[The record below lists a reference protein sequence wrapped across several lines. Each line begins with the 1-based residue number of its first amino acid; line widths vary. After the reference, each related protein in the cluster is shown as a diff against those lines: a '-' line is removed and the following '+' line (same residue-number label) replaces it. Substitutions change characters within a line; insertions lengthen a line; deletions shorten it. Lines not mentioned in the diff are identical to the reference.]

1 MRAALRS
8 PWAWAVVALAVRLAY
23 VLAGS
28 GLDAVPWSDSVD
40 YHRLAAHLASG
51 RGFTLGPDDA
61 LYPTTFRPP
70 LVPALVA
77 PLYALFGPR
86 YGLSLLLQALLGAL
100 VVPVAAAVARGVA
113 RDALLARGVAR
124 AVDRDERFVARAAA
138 LTAAAIAVW
147 PPLVYFTGAL
157 LTETTASLLV
167 TLSLLLALGL
177 RTAGGTRRALAL
189 GAILAL
195 AALARPTALPLAA
208 VLLAWLALAGPRPRA
223 ARMRAVGLALV
234 AFGLVL
240 LPWTA
245 RNRAVTGAWIPLT
258 SGGGAALWDGN
269 NPLVAADPRWRGGA
283 LSLRAVE
290 PYAQEFAGMD
300 ELAIDRHA
308 GARARVFLA
317 ADPARAA
324 RMATWKLQRFFRVT
338 SETAV
343 SGDFGPPGSVWARL
357 ARAID
362 PLVVSWGVLLPFCA
376 AALGWALARPGR
388 AACAP
393 ALAVV
398 VQAALAAVY
407 WGSLRFRAPVEP
419 ALVVLGTCGL
429 LVAFEFVSDRRRRRS
444 PP

>member
-1 MRAALRS
+1 MRGALRS
-8 PWAWAVVALAVRLAY
+8 PWAWALVALAVRLAY
-23 VLAGS
+23 VLAGP

-77 PLYALFGPR
+77 PVYALFGPR
-86 YGLSLLLQALLGAL
+86 YGFALVLQAILGAL
-100 VVPVAAAVARGVA
+100 VVPAAAAIARVIA
-113 RDALLARGVAR
+113 RDAGRPQRLVAS
-124 AVDRDERFVARAAA
+124 AST
-138 LTAAAIAVW
+138 LTAAAIALW

-157 LTETTASLLV
+157 LTETAASLLV
-167 TLSLLLALGL
+167 TLALLAALRL
-177 RTAGGTRRALAL
+177 RTAGGARGAL
-189 GAILAL
+189 GLGALLAL

-208 VLLAWLALAGPRPRA
+208 VLLAWLALAGPRPRGLR
-223 ARMRAVGLALV
+223 AREVALALV
-234 AFGLVL
+234 ALALVL

-245 RNRAVTGAWIPLT
+245 RNRTVTGAWIPLT

-269 NPLVAADPRWRGGA
+269 NPLVAGDPRWRGGA
-283 LSLRAVE
+283 VSLREVE
-290 PYAQEFAGMD
+290 PYAREFAGMD

-308 GARARVFLA
+308 GARARAFLA

-324 RMATWKLQRFFRVT
+324 RMAGWKLARFFRVT
-338 SETAV
+338 SETPV
-343 SGDFGPPGSVWARL
+343 SGDAGPPGSAWAWL

-362 PLVVSWGVLLPFCA
+362 PLVVTWGLLLPFCA
-376 AALGWALARPGR
+376 AALGWALAHPGR

-419 ALVVLGTCGL
+419 ALVVLGVYGL
-429 LVAFEFVSDRRRRRS
+429 LGALAMISGRRRRS
-444 PP
+444 SP

>member
-1 MRAALRS
+1 VRSALRS
-8 PWAWAVVALAVRLAY
+8 PWAWAAVALAVRLAY
-23 VLAGS
+23 VLAGP
-28 GLDAVPWSDSVD
+28 GLDATPWSDSVD

-77 PLYALFGPR
+77 PVYALFGPR
-86 YGLSLLLQALLGAL
+86 YGLALVLQALLGAL
-100 VVPVAAAVARGVA
+100 VVPVAAALARKVA
-113 RDALLARGVAR
+113 RDAGRS
-124 AVDRDERFVARAAA
+124 ERFITAAAA
-138 LTAAAIAVW
+138 LTAAAVALW

-167 TLSLLLALGL
+167 TFALLHALRL
-177 RTAGGTRRALAL
+177 RTAGGAWSAFGL
-189 GAILAL
+189 GAVLAL

-208 VLLAWLALAGPRPRA
+208 ALFAWLALAGPRPRGV
-223 ARMRAVGLALV
+223 RVRDVGLAFLSF
-234 AFGLVL
+234 ALVL
-240 LPWTA
+240 APWTA

-269 NPLVAADPRWRGGA
+269 NPLVAGDPRWRGGA
-283 LSLRAVE
+283 VSLREVE
-290 PYAQEFAGMD
+290 PWALEFAAMD

-308 GARARVFLA
+308 GARARAFMA
-317 ADPARAA
+317 EDPARTA
-324 RMATWKLQRFFRVT
+324 RMAGWKLARFFRVT
-338 SETAV
+338 RETTV
-343 SGDFGPPGSVWARL
+343 SGEAGPTGSARAQL

-362 PLVVSWGVLLPFCA
+362 PLAVTWGLLLPFCV
-376 AALGWALARPGR
+376 AALGWALAHPGR

-419 ALVVLGTCGL
+419 ALVVLGVYGL
-429 LVAFEFVSDRRRRRS
+429 LGALAMVSGRRRRS
-444 PP
+444 

>member
-1 MRAALRS
+1 MRAVLRS
-8 PWAWAVVALAVRLAY
+8 PWAWAAVALAVRLAY
-23 VLAGS
+23 VLAGP

-100 VVPVAAAVARGVA
+100 VVPVAAALARGVA
-113 RDALLARGVAR
+113 RDAG
-124 AVDRDERFVARAAA
+124 RDERFVARAAA
-138 LTAAAIAVW
+138 GTAAAIAVW

-157 LTETTASLLV
+157 LTETAASLLV
-167 TLSLLLALGL
+167 TLALLLAVRL
-177 RTAGGTRRALAL
+177 RAAGGTRRALAL
-189 GAILAL
+189 GAVLAL

-223 ARMRAVGLALV
+223 ARAREAGLALV
-234 AFGLVL
+234 ALALVL

-245 RNRAVTGAWIPLT
+245 RNHAVTGAWIPLT

-283 LSLRAVE
+283 LSLREVE
-290 PYAQEFAGMD
+290 PYAREFAGMD

-308 GARARVFLA
+308 GARARAFLA

-324 RMATWKLQRFFRVT
+324 RMTGWKLQRFFRVT

-343 SGDFGPPGSVWARL
+343 SGDAGPPGSAWARL

-376 AALGWALARPGR
+376 AALGWALVRPGR

-419 ALVVLGTCGL
+419 ALVVLGICGL
-429 LVAFEFVSDRRRRRS
+429 LVALESVSDRRRRRS
-444 PP
+444 RS

>member
-8 PWAWAVVALAVRLAY
+8 PWAWAALAFAVRLAY
-23 VLAGS
+23 VLAGP

-51 RGFTLGPDDA
+51 RGFTLGPDAA

-70 LVPALVA
+70 LVPAIVA

-86 YGLSLLLQALLGAL
+86 YGLALVLQAILGAL
-100 VVPVAAAVARGVA
+100 VVPAAAALAGALA
-113 RDALLARGVAR
+113 RDAGRDARFAT
-124 AVDRDERFVARAAA
+124 RAAT

-167 TLSLLLALGL
+167 TLALLLAVRLH
-177 RTAGGTRRALAL
+177 ADGGTGRALAL
-189 GAILAL
+189 GTTLAL

-208 VLLAWLALAGPRPRA
+208 ALLAWLALFGPRPRG
-223 ARMRAVGLALV
+223 ARGREVALALV
-234 AFGLVL
+234 ACALVL
-240 LPWTA
+240 LPWTL

-283 LSLRAVE
+283 VSLREVE
-290 PYAQEFAGMD
+290 PYAHEFAGMD
-300 ELAIDRHA
+300 ELAIDGHA
-308 GARARVFLA
+308 GARARTFLA
-317 ADPARAA
+317 EDPVRGL
-324 RMATWKLQRFFRVT
+324 RMAGWKLARFFRT
-338 SETAV
+338 TGETAV
-343 SGDFGPPGSVWARL
+343 SGSAGPPGSAWALL

-362 PLVVSWGVLLPFCA
+362 PLAVTWGVLLPFFIVGFA
-376 AALGWALARPGR
+376 WALAHPGR
-388 AACAP
+388 IACAP
-393 ALAVV
+393 AIAVL

-419 ALVVLGTCGL
+419 ALVVLGSLGL
-429 LVAFEFVSDRRRRRS
+429 LFALARLSAPSTRS
-444 PP
+444 RP